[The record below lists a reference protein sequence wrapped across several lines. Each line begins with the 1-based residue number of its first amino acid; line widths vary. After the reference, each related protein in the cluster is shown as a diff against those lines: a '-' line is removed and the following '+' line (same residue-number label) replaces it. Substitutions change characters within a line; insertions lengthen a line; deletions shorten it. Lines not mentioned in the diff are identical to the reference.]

1 MEVLDFV
8 CCFRLNIFTSKISNL
23 LLPWIGEAEGAGGRE
38 SYPTNDIPN
47 KYICDAF
54 LIIYLSI
61 LLLFVLLFGT
71 SKKLIRDSRRL

>member
-23 LLPWIGEAEGAGGRE
+23 LLPWIEEAEGTGGRE